1 MRRFGFSPTSSL
13 GNASLNSIQVNLTTI
28 TREVMM
34 NGFNKNRLAF
44 LLALIAMML
53 IAGGFG
59 YRLQLG
65 ATGLTFE
72 RNMVQR

>member
-1 MRRFGFSPTSSL
+1 
-13 GNASLNSIQVNLTTI
+13 
-28 TREVMM
+28 MM